1 MGLRIFHCGAQTLAV
16 VLHGLWYPSA
26 CRILVPPSGIEPL
39 SPRILN
45 YWTIREAARPPY
57 THCWLVQGAQLVSNS
72 SPPLFCVLGSR
83 SLILIC
89 VCVCVRAPLYT
100 LFRNCNCAVPFS
112 RRVFRAA
119 SLRGKLKMLFLFC
132 ESGWRTACVEDKA
145 GFCILL

>member
-1 MGLRIFHCGAQTLAV
+1 MSSRGTHALFHLLVVFFFKLIWLYRVSVVGLRIFHCGAQTLAV

-57 THCWLVQGAQLVSNS
+57 THCWLVQGAQLISNS

-89 VCVCVRAPLYT
+89 VCVCVCVCVCARA
-100 LFRNCNCAVPFS
+100 
-112 RRVFRAA
+112 RA
-119 SLRGKLKMLFLFC
+119 S
-132 ESGWRTACVEDKA
+132 VYPV
-145 GFCILL
+145 